1 MLDSEPNLAVW
12 FLATQDYRFPSPIQD
27 SEKQSDD
34 FPAGVLLLR
43 FLLGE
48 FLSLHS

>member
-1 MLDSEPNLAVW
+1 MLDSEANLVSGNPS
-12 FLATQDYRFPSPIQD
+12 FRFPSPIQD

-34 FPAGVLLLR
+34 FPAEVLLLR

-48 FLSLHS
+48 YSSFE